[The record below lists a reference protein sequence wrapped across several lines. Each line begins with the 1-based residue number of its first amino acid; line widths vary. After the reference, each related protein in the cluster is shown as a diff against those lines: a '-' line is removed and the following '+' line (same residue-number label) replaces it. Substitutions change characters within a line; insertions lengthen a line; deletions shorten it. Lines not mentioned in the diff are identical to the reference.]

1 MKPRV
6 WENESFVAISRW
18 FPLLLLWGY
27 VFLLE
32 FPNPAQR
39 AVTMITLWLLFR
51 ELDYRLPALFALWVK
66 ASLFLVLDWR
76 LLLTDS
82 FQLSFVAVAFLVR
95 VSHSRILE
103 VHGRSKW
110 LLDSLVITTSVSLG
124 TFPILLNTF
133 LWLKLIL
140 VPMMAIWILPVCLL
154 GLAWSSLWLWSPPEM
169 LGERFIFGV
178 IEFSLEAWLNLLRW
192 LQWEEW
198 RFEIKGEWEPQFH
211 VTYYATLLVVLGLV
225 KRFRS
230 GRLYK
235 RYSYS
240 RSETSL

>member
-1 MKPRV
+1 MFFPLILVQRSVRHSSLEIFRKKGMARVLAISGLHIGLPYFWLFGVTRLIATMKPSV

-32 FPNPAQR
+32 FSNPAQR
-39 AVTMITLWLLFR
+39 AVTMITLRLLFR

-133 LWLKLIL
+133 GRVSGGIMVETDTCSDDGNLDSTC
-140 VPMMAIWILPVCLL
+140 LPFRA
-154 GLAWSSLWLWSPPEM
+154 GLE
-169 LGERFIFGV
+169 
-178 IEFSLEAWLNLLRW
+178 
-192 LQWEEW
+192 
-198 RFEIKGEWEPQFH
+198 
-211 VTYYATLLVVLGLV
+211 
-225 KRFRS
+225 
-230 GRLYK
+230 
-235 RYSYS
+235 
-240 RSETSL
+240 